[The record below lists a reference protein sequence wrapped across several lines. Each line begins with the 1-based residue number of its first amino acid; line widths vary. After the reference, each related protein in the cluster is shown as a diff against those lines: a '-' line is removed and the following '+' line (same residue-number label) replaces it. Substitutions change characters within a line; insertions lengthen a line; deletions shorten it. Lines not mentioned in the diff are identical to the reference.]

1 MAAAPSAASCSGP
14 SRRPKPTRHLCHMA
28 NDILIVD
35 DEADIRMLIAGI
47 LEDEGYDARSAANAR
62 EALDAIR
69 RRMPSL
75 VILDIWLQ
83 NSHLDGIGILDEIQR
98 DHPDLPVVMISGH
111 GTIETADRE
120 STRLNSSH

>member
-1 MAAAPSAASCSGP
+1 
-14 SRRPKPTRHLCHMA
+14 MA
-28 NDILIVD
+28 NDILIGD

-47 LEDEGYDARSAANAR
+47 LEDEGYAARSAANAR

-98 DHPDLPVVMISGH
+98 DYPDLPVVMISGH
-111 GTIETADRE
+111 GTIENAVPAIKIGRAHVQTPVTHALTVSRH
-120 STRLNSSH
+120 L

>member
-69 RRMPSL
+69 RRMPSP

-83 NSHLDGIGILDEIQR
+83 NSHLAGIGILDELPR
-98 DHPDLPVVMISGH
+98 DLPALPVVLHPGPGPTH
-111 GTIETADRE
+111 PP
-120 STRLNSSH
+120 

>member
-1 MAAAPSAASCSGP
+1 
-14 SRRPKPTRHLCHMA
+14 MA
-28 NDILIVD
+28 NDILIGD

-98 DHPDLPVVMISGH
+98 DHPDLPVVRSEEHTSELQSLMRISY
-111 GTIETADRE
+111 AV
-120 STRLNSSH
+120 LCLKKKK